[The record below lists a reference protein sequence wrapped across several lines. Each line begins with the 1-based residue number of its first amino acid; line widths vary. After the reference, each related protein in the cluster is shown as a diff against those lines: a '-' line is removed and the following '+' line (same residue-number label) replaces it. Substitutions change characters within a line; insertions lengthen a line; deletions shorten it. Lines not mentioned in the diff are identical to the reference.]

1 MIHQAPLFF
10 AHINNLCMSY
20 DEVCAYTGERLAHS
34 IYDNYKLSQDDCIP
48 IGFLLTGIMYF
59 YHLK

>member
-1 MIHQAPLFF
+1 
-10 AHINNLCMSY
+10 MSY